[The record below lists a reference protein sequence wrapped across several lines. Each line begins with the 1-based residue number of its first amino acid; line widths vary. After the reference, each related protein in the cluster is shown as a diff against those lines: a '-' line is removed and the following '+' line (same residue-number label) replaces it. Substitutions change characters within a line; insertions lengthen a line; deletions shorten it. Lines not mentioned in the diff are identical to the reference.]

1 MRPPAPR
8 EALAAEPGTRMSA
21 PASTEEG
28 KSESD
33 LRRGS
38 LLALGAALVAFVAP
52 ALLVLLARRSLF
64 GLASGARTVVASEGA
79 LVAVG
84 AILLLVAFLLYRR
97 AFGHLRHVDA
107 RLGVATVL
115 CLLGSIGAIVVVV
128 AGALIGGGTSAVT
141 GCLGGHATHALTCLR
156 SADPTA
162 GYLALA
168 GFWLAWIG
176 AVGLCVGVILSGR
189 HFRRRGVVAG
199 GAVYAVLVL
208 DVLVPFAGTLV
219 SVPGTT
225 EALAVAPFAAVLG
238 PLLVYLGT
246 PRARPSAG

>member
-1 MRPPAPR
+1 
-8 EALAAEPGTRMSA
+8 MSA

-38 LLALGAALVAFVAP
+38 LLALGAALVAFVVP
-52 ALLVLLARRSLF
+52 ALLVLLARRGLY
-64 GLASGARTVVASEGA
+64 GLASGAHAVVASEGS

-84 AILLLVAFLLYRR
+84 AVLLLVAFLLYRR
-97 AFGHLRHVDA
+97 AFGHLRHVDP
-107 RLGVATVL
+107 RLRWATVL
-115 CLLGSIGAIVVVV
+115 CLVGSLGAIVVVV
-128 AGALIGGGTSAVT
+128 AGALIGGGPSVVT

-162 GYLALA
+162 GYLAIA
-168 GFWLAWIG
+168 GFWLAWLG

-189 HFRRRGVVAG
+189 RFHRPAVVAG
-199 GAVYAVLVL
+199 GAVYAVLAL
-208 DVLVPFAGTLV
+208 DVLVPFAGTLA

-225 EALAVAPFAAVLG
+225 YALAVAPVAAVLG

-246 PRARPSAG
+246 PRARSSAG

>member
-1 MRPPAPR
+1 
-8 EALAAEPGTRMSA
+8 MSA

-33 LRRGS
+33 LRQGS
-38 LLALGAALVAFVAP
+38 LLALGAALAAFVVP
-52 ALLVLLARRSLF
+52 ALLVLLARR
-64 GLASGARTVVASEGA
+64 GLYGLGSGARAVVASEGS

-84 AILLLVAFLLYRR
+84 AVLLLVAFLLYRR
-97 AFGHLRHVDA
+97 AFGHLRHVDPHL
-107 RLGVATVL
+107 RWATVL
-115 CLLGSIGAIVVVV
+115 CLVGSLGAIVVVV

-162 GYLALA
+162 GYLAVA
-168 GFWLAWIG
+168 GFWLAWLG
-176 AVGLCVGVILSGR
+176 AVGLAVGVILSGR
-189 HFRRRGVVAG
+189 RFQRPTVVAG

-208 DVLVPFAGTLV
+208 DVLVPFAGTLT

-225 EALAVAPFAAVLG
+225 YALAVAPVAAVLG